1 MYTAQE
7 LCEKITSIYPD
18 IGECGIEIKVDFNKV
33 ENTWM
38 VHLKKG
44 SQTLDHFLETKDA
57 DSCMDGIK
65 CVGLGLDIAQL
76 RKNIEGKQF

>member
-1 MYTAQE
+1 
-7 LCEKITSIYPD
+7 
-18 IGECGIEIKVDFNKV
+18 
-33 ENTWM
+33 M